1 MPEWSQ
7 SLSVQQRWDLVA
19 WIWGLQHPDADRIE
33 GARVWRER
41 CAGCHGADGTGVA
54 GKAADLSRPGSLI
67 ERSDRVVFVRLSG
80 PSHAGAFA
88 GLSDA
93 QRWQVVGHVRALSL
107 GGPVTFSEPR
117 RP

>member
-1 MPEWSQ
+1 MGDSSRETPLDFFHLIGLGPRRRGMPEWSQ

-67 ERSDRVVFVRLSG
+67 ERSDRVVFVRLSDLRTRG
-80 PSHAGAFA
+80 PSPA
-88 GLSDA
+88 
-93 QRWQVVGHVRALSL
+93 
-107 GGPVTFSEPR
+107 
-117 RP
+117 